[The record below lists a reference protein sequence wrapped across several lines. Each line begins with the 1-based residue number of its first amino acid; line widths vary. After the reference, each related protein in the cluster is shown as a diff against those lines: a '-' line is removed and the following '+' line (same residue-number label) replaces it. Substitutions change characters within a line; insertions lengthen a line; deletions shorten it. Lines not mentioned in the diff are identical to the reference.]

1 MRKLRVITAT
11 VLFITIFITCFTG
24 CSAKYNEDE
33 IIGKR
38 SDEIVNT
45 YGEFDS
51 VLGIGVPDEDG
62 IYRNCSCGYTIKEPH
77 VGFFGSS
84 DEKLFY
90 IKFDEDGIAT
100 GCREDVRPGG

>member
-1 MRKLRVITAT
+1 VKKYVLAIMAVIML
-11 VLFITIFITCFTG
+11 VLTG
-24 CSAKYNEDE
+24 CSSKYNEDE

-45 YGEFDS
+45 YGKFDI
-51 VLGIGVPDEDG
+51 VLGIDVPDEKG

-77 VGFFGSS
+77 KGFFGTS
-84 DEKLFY
+84 EEVLFY
-90 IKFDEDGIAT
+90 IKFDETGVAT